1 VQRPTLASGV
11 LIVAWLAIA
20 ALAVRHVVRLAQ
32 QPGPE
37 KQPHA
42 VSATSVRRARAA
54 SPPCPA
60 GQICAGGIRLAHRYL
75 PPPILA
81 SSAAL
86 LDVTA
91 NRWLLLDHA
100 DVPRAMAS
108 TTKIMTALVAI
119 THGHLDDVA
128 TADAGAVA
136 VGQASGSNMGLVTG
150 ERLTIRDLLYGLLLP
165 SGNDAALTI
174 AARVGGTVP
183 AFVAMMNR
191 EAAALG
197 MTHTHFAN
205 PHGLDEAG
213 HYSSAHDLAILARRA
228 LQLPLFRQIVDS
240 SAYAIPATATHRA
253 HRLTNLNWFLTWYPG
268 ADGVKPG
275 MTAAAGLCQVLSA
288 RRHGRWLIGV
298 LLNTPDLSTDAR
310 DLMNYGFGDFHWW
323 PSGRAGDAPLS
334 AIDAGSASD
343 PALYFPATGHR
354 IRAGFLA
361 FYRAHG
367 GAAVF
372 GLPLT
377 DEFVQGEA
385 SIQYFSN
392 AVFRW
397 TPRDGVTLEPLGRAL
412 LSAHAGPTPVA

>member
-1 VQRPTLASGV
+1 
-11 LIVAWLAIA
+11 
-20 ALAVRHVVRLAQ
+20 
-32 QPGPE
+32 
-37 KQPHA
+37 
-42 VSATSVRRARAA
+42 
-54 SPPCPA
+54 
-60 GQICAGGIRLAHRYL
+60 
-75 PPPILA
+75 
-81 SSAAL
+81 
-86 LDVTA
+86 
-91 NRWLLLDHA
+91 
-100 DVPRAMAS
+100 
-108 TTKIMTALVAI
+108 
-119 THGHLDDVA
+119 
-128 TADAGAVA
+128 VA
-136 VGQASGSNMGLVTG
+136 VGQASGSNMGVAAG

-174 AARVGGTVP
+174 AAHVGGTVP

-197 MTHTHFAN
+197 MTHSHFAN

-228 LQLPLFRQIVDS
+228 LQLPLFRQIVDTA
-240 SAYAIPATATHRA
+240 AYAIPATATHRA

-288 RRHGRWLIGV
+288 HRHGHWLIGV
-298 LLNTPDLSTDAR
+298 LLNTPDLYTDAR
-310 DLMNYGFGDFHWW
+310 DLMNYGFHDFHWW
-323 PSGRAGDAPLS
+323 PSGRAGDAPLT
-334 AIDAGSASD
+334 AIDAGSAAA

-361 FYRAHG
+361 FYRKYG

-372 GLPLT
+372 GPPLT
-377 DEFVQGEA
+377 DEFVRGEA

-397 TPRDGVTLEPLGRAL
+397 TPQVGVTLEPLGRAL
-412 LSAHAGPTPVA
+412 LSAHATSTVAAPG